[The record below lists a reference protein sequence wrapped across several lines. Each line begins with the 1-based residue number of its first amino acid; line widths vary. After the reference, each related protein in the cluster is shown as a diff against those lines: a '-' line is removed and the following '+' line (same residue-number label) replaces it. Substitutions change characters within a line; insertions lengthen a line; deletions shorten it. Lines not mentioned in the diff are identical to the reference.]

1 MTKNR
6 IITIEKLRELLDDLS
21 DKLLIVE
28 GKNDKKALKSL
39 GLKNI
44 IAIDGRPLYEVVENI
59 ETDKE
64 IVILTDFD
72 KKGREIGKR
81 LKYLLQKHKKRINSK
96 LRGKTMSL
104 GKNQIED
111 LANLNSQIAF
121 KEVDIHV
128 KTRANINK
136 ISDKGTNKRKRGNR
150 ET

>member
-1 MTKNR
+1 MSRNKR
-6 IITIEKLRELLDDLS
+6 ITIEELDGLLNDLE

-28 GKNDKKALKSL
+28 GKKDKKALKSL

-44 IAIDGRPLYEVVENI
+44 IAIKGRPLYEVVESIKTN
-59 ETDKE
+59 KE

-72 KKGREIGKR
+72 KKGREIEKR
-81 LKYLLQKHKKRINSK
+81 LKYLLQRHKKRTNSR

-104 GKNQIED
+104 GKNKIED

-121 KEVDIHV
+121 KEVDVHV
-128 KTRANINK
+128 KVSADFDKVSNK
-136 ISDKGTNKRKRGNR
+136 SANKRKRGNR

>member
-1 MTKNR
+1 MTRNKK
-6 IITIEKLRELLDDLS
+6 ITIEELNELLEDLS

-44 IAIDGRPLYEVVENI
+44 IAIEGRPLYEVVENI

-72 KKGREIGKR
+72 KKGREIHSK

-111 LANLNSQIAF
+111 LANLDSRIAF

-128 KTRANINK
+128 KVSTNIDK
-136 ISDKGTNKRKRGNR
+136 VFDKGTNKRKRGNR

>member
-1 MTKNR
+1 MTRNKK
-6 IITIEKLRELLDDLS
+6 ITAEEVNKLLEDLR

-44 IAIDGRPLYEVVENI
+44 IAIEGRPLYEVVENI
-59 ETDKE
+59 RTDKE

-111 LANLNSQIAF
+111 LANLNSQIDF
-121 KEVDIHV
+121 EEVDIHV
-128 KTRANINK
+128 KIGTNIDK
-136 ISDKGTNKRKRGNR
+136 VSDKGADKRKRRNR

>member
-1 MTKNR
+1 MTRNKK
-6 IITIEKLRELLDDLS
+6 ITIEELNELLKELK

-59 ETDKE
+59 NTTKE

-72 KKGREIGKR
+72 KKGREIEKR
-81 LKYLLQKHKKRINSK
+81 LRYLLQKYKKRTNSR

-111 LANLNSQIAF
+111 LANLDSQIAF
-121 KEVDIHV
+121 KEVDVHV
-128 KTRANINK
+128 KVSANVDK
-136 ISDKGTNKRKRGNR
+136 VSDKSADKRKRSNR